1 MSSADGRVPRTRI
14 ETSAGG
20 VVVRTIGGIQ
30 HALVIRDPY
39 RKWGLPKGHTEGGE
53 TSRETALREVREE
66 TGLRDV
72 RVDTELVTI
81 DWFFM
86 VRGTRV
92 HKFATF
98 FLMYSETGDPVP
110 EEGEGITA
118 CEWVPLDVADRRLS
132 YDNASEVVKVAQ
144 RRVFGTLDRG
154 HTGSPEAAD

>member
-1 MSSADGRVPRTRI
+1 MTGAQRVHRTKT

-20 VVVRTIGGIQ
+20 VVVRTIGGVP

-39 RKWGLPKGHTEGGE
+39 RKWGLPKGHTEDGE
-53 TSRETALREVREE
+53 TFRETALREVREE
-66 TGLRDV
+66 TGLEDV
-72 RVDTELVTI
+72 RVDAELVTI

-86 VRGTRV
+86 ARGTRI

-110 EEGEGITA
+110 EEGEGISA

-132 YDNASEVVKVAQ
+132 YDNASEVVRIAQ
-144 RRVFGTLDRG
+144 RRVFGTLDPG
-154 HTGSPEAAD
+154 VTESPEAAD